1 MAEVNV
7 ENMEENAELF
17 MGKMGF
23 AHDSEGL
30 DMTDD
35 QLVNFLLLCHQMQF
49 GIGEEYEEEMME
61 DHDADVKVKIMKVGS
76 GDDVHSMMNQI
87 LGG

>member
-17 MGKMGF
+17 MEKMGF
-23 AHDSEGL
+23 AHTSDGL

-35 QLVNFLLLCHQMQF
+35 QLVNFLLLCHQGQ
-49 GIGEEYEEEMME
+49 YSDEEEMMPE
-61 DHDADVKVKIMKVGS
+61 ESDAKVKIMKVGS
-76 GDDVHSMMNQI
+76 GSDVHSMMNQI